1 MIIAKTV
8 FRVRH
13 YSEPRTESMDQL
25 PLLTDEQGNVVSF
38 TKSGEAAAYKQ
49 KFQAENP
56 GWTAY
61 MQNIQHEVAGGP
73 PAVRLTND
81 ELLAKLFGSPEAAP
95 TPEPESV
102 PENF

>member
-1 MIIAKTV
+1 MIVAKTV

-25 PLLTDEQGNVVSF
+25 PLLTDENGAVVSF

-73 PAVRLTND
+73 PAVRLSNE
-81 ELLAKLFGSPEAAP
+81 ELMAKLFGSPEAAAQEQ
-95 TPEPESV
+95 TVPES
-102 PENF
+102 ENF